1 MISATREGDRI
12 VITAPPTYNDI
23 FKPLPGALYQKGR
36 WTMPLA
42 WSACKQL
49 RAELGEL
56 LVVEQPL
63 AAWAQSYLQHRAT
76 IESAQRGEFNAPGL
90 DPRLSPQQAAA
101 STWMAWAGRVVM
113 CTEMRTGKTPM
124 TIEALEAI
132 NQWPALLVVPNTTKF
147 VWQAEFAEWAPNVC
161 AIVLHGTAAQRRKQ
175 LAEAETARDAGLPVA
190 VITNWESLRTS
201 TRLAGYGSIK
211 LSDKEREEQML
222 NEFDWAVVV
231 GDEAHRAVDPKAKQS
246 RGLKHLAHSAPRR
259 ILLTGTPVRND
270 GSDLYTLWNIV
281 APEEAPEGRTKWIAR
296 YTLSGPGRH
305 GGWEVWG
312 FRPEHQAEMFEVFD
326 PRFLRRT
333 LREMRPGMP
342 DRLPDDVRR
351 TKLDGKQL
359 KIYNDLKKDMIAEVD
374 EEYGGKGLLVVT
386 DPIVLINRLRF
397 AAMATPVIDEFGE
410 VIELTTPSIKIDVL
424 METLE
429 EGGDEP
435 LVVFMESRKMAE
447 LCERELEKA
456 GVPSVSIHGGID
468 PALRAGNIA
477 SFQQGEA
484 KVAVCTVGAGAEG
497 VTLNRA
503 SRTLFLQIP
512 YSNVQYLQ
520 AKARTDGLA
529 GGDPLETILSITAD
543 TIEETY
549 IPILSGKDVTLQQVL
564 RDALRG

>member
-1 MISATREGDRI
+1 M
-12 VITAPPTYNDI
+12 PPTWNDLM
-23 FKPLPGALYQKGR
+23 KPLPGSLYRNGA
-36 WTMPLA
+36 WSLPLS

-49 RAELGEL
+49 RSEIGENLEIAPDLAE
-56 LVVEQPL
+56 
-63 AAWAQSYLQHRAT
+63 WAQAYLQHRAT
-76 IESAQRGEFNAPGL
+76 IESAQRGEFQAPGL

-132 NQWPALLVVPNTTKF
+132 NQWPVLLVVPNTTKF
-147 VWQAEFAEWAPNVC
+147 VWQQEFAEWAPNV
-161 AIVLHGTAAQRRKQ
+161 ATFVLHGTAAQRRKI
-175 LAEAETARDAGLPVA
+175 LAEAEVARDAGLGVA
-190 VITNWESLRTS
+190 VVTNWESLRSS

-211 LSDKEREEQML
+211 LSDKEKEEQML
-222 NEFDWAVVV
+222 NEFDWQVVV
-231 GDEAHRAVDPKAKQS
+231 GDEAHRAVDPKSKQS
-246 RGLKHLAHSAPRR
+246 RGLKHLAHGAPRR

-270 GSDLYTLWNIV
+270 AADLYTLWNIV

-312 FRPEHQAEMFEVFD
+312 FKAEHRAELDEVFD

-342 DRLPDDVRR
+342 DRLPDEVRR
-351 TKLDGKQL
+351 VQLEGKQEKL
-359 KIYNDLKKDMIAEVD
+359 YRDLKKDMIAETD
-374 EEYGGKGLLVVT
+374 GGLLVVT
-386 DPIVLINRLRF
+386 DPIVLVNRLRF
-397 AAMATPVIDEFGE
+397 AAMATPVVDEAGE

-456 GVPSVSIHGGID
+456 GVMYTSIHGGID
-468 PALRAGNIA
+468 PSMRAANIA
-477 SFQQGEA
+477 RFQQGDA
-484 KVAVCTVGAGAEG
+484 KVAICTVGAGAEG

-520 AKARTDGLA
+520 AKARTDGRV
-529 GGDPLETILSITAD
+529 GGDTLESIHSVVAG
-543 TIEETY
+543 TIEDSY
-549 IPILSGKDVTLQQVL
+549 LPILGGKNATLQEVL
-564 RDALRG
+564 RDALR